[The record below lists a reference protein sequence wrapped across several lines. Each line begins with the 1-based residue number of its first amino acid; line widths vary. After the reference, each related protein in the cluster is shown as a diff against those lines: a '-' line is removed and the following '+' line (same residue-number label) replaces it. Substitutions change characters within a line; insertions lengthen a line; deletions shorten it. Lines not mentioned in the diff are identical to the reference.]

1 MTKKLYYESA
11 YIREWETRI
20 TRKLEREDGTY
31 LIMEE
36 TAFYPHGGGRLVT
49 WGGSIKF
56 LFLMSFRRKAKSC
69 IKSSICLRR
78 KRLVAV

>member
-36 TAFYPHGGGRLVT
+36 TAFIRTVEGDLVT

-56 LFLMSFRRKAKSC
+56 LS
-69 IKSSICLRR
+69 
-78 KRLVAV
+78 